1 MLVAANIDKSQNI
14 QAFLKGKVLKELSKG
29 VATLNGYVYPSVLQS
44 AAIPVLKKNEK
55 NSIIIKY
62 SEMSGIKLTYLLPIM
77 NQQIKEAVTIES
89 DEKVLYTMVLCHSMK
104 RCDELATFANELT
117 RFCSDVIDIVL
128 FDQLDFQDVKLDWAK
143 RTTKPKEESKVE
155 IDEDGEEQKNHI
167 KLRNKILFVTPSLA
181 QTIYEKGLLSSKNSE
196 CFAMV
201 LDKVNMH

>member
-77 NQQIKEAVTIES
+77 N
-89 DEKVLYTMVLCHSMK
+89 
-104 RCDELATFANELT
+104 
-117 RFCSDVIDIVL
+117 
-128 FDQLDFQDVKLDWAK
+128 
-143 RTTKPKEESKVE
+143 
-155 IDEDGEEQKNHI
+155 
-167 KLRNKILFVTPSLA
+167 
-181 QTIYEKGLLSSKNSE
+181 
-196 CFAMV
+196 
-201 LDKVNMH
+201 